1 MNRHPY
7 AQESLVCEREAL
19 YHADYDFF
27 ISSENE
33 CRRYAVLPFNK
44 HGRPAMFVS
53 DSSKQD
59 LMEIEG
65 LSKTEFQK
73 MTVRIL

>member
-1 MNRHPY
+1 MNHHPY
-7 AQESLVCEREAL
+7 AQESLVRESEAL

-27 ISSENE
+27 ITDESE

-44 HGRPAMFVS
+44 HGRPMMFVS

-59 LMEIEG
+59 FMDVEG
-65 LSKTEFQK
+65 ISEAEFQQ
-73 MTVRIL
+73 MTARIL

>member
-1 MNRHPY
+1 MNHHPY
-7 AQESLVCEREAL
+7 AQESLVLENEAL

-27 ISSENE
+27 ITGESE

-53 DSSKQD
+53 DSSKKEF
-59 LMEIEG
+59 MEIEG
-65 LSKTEFQK
+65 ISETEFQQ